1 MKLDL
6 LNAVALLCAL
16 FLAGLGAIWQG
27 GGNPEVVQ
35 VFALEEA
42 LPIGV
47 DELADARGVVV
58 PTGHYQRIVSLNTVA
73 DHLLLD
79 LIEPERL
86 VGITGYTIDGHVDAW
101 RFGDRQAVGRSEDL
115 EQVLSLRPDLV
126 VTSQFSDESYM
137 ARLREQG
144 IAVFDLG
151 DMRGVE
157 STVSDVLAL
166 GSLLKLEA
174 RAQRLVQGF
183 RRELATLEAARPS
196 VDRPWG
202 LYISVLGDSIFGG
215 TSGTSYADM
224 LHYGGVKDLAA
235 KHGFKEWPRY
245 NPEQL
250 LKMNPD
256 LILTQAGM
264 GEIIC
269 SHSALSFLA
278 ACQPNGHILEMAGKH
293 HLDPGMGLVEAA
305 AQVQELVSSA
315 LAVP

>member
-137 ARLREQG
+137 ARLRERCAG
-144 IAVFDLG
+144 F
-151 DMRGVE
+151 GVPVE
-157 STVSDVLAL
+157 TGGPRPAF
-166 GSLLKLEA
+166 GA
-174 RAQRLVQGF
+174 GF
-183 RRELATLEAARPS
+183 P
-196 VDRPWG
+196 P
-202 LYISVLGDSIFGG
+202 
-215 TSGTSYADM
+215 
-224 LHYGGVKDLAA
+224 
-235 KHGFKEWPRY
+235 
-245 NPEQL
+245 
-250 LKMNPD
+250 
-256 LILTQAGM
+256 
-264 GEIIC
+264 
-269 SHSALSFLA
+269 
-278 ACQPNGHILEMAGKH
+278 
-293 HLDPGMGLVEAA
+293 
-305 AQVQELVSSA
+305 
-315 LAVP
+315 